1 MTPAEPDN
9 PSPGRWAQLLA
20 PQYFLAAVTLCLGVV
35 LFAFNV
41 FLVSTALP
49 SAVTEL
55 GGGQFMAWATSL
67 YLIPAIIAGTSAAA
81 IVQRFG
87 ARFVFIAAALAFMA
101 GTLVA
106 GFAPSMPVLLFGR
119 ALQGT
124 AAGLIEATSYMLIPR
139 LFPSRLVP
147 KIFGVEA
154 IAWAMS
160 AFLGPAI
167 AGYLT
172 EVLSWRAA
180 FLSALPLGVVFLA
193 LVPLVVPS
201 HMAETQRPLF
211 PWTRLLGVAC
221 GMALITFADAMSSM
235 AGKFAAVML
244 GAGVFWW
251 TFRRDG
257 RSQRRL
263 FPPGAFGFRSASG
276 LGFWTALLMPLSQS
290 STSVFLVY
298 TLQFAWHASPLVAGL
313 VASVM
318 ALSWSAAQFAIST
331 FGTRWPKPNLIRW
344 GSALLVF
351 GLLCLAL
358 ALNIHSLPFVI
369 VAQLAIGVAFG
380 MNWGALSQV
389 MMERAEPSERDATSG
404 LLPTVQAAGYG
415 IGASI
420 FGLAANFAGF
430 ALVKGEELI
439 PVMTG
444 IYLGAAAVAL
454 AALLA
459 AMGMI
464 MLLRRQTG
472 AIARPETA

>member
-1 MTPAEPDN
+1 MTLADPGN
-9 PSPGRWAQLLA
+9 PSPGRWAELLA
-20 PQYFLAAVTLCLGVV
+20 PQYFLAALTLCLGVV

-49 SAVTEL
+49 SAVTAL
-55 GGGQFMAWATSL
+55 GGGEFMAWATSL
-67 YLIPAIIAGTSAAA
+67 YLIPAIIAGASAAA
-81 IVQRFG
+81 IVQRLG

-106 GFAPSMPVLLFGR
+106 GFASSMPMLLSGR
-119 ALQGT
+119 ALQGA
-124 AAGLIEATSYMLIPR
+124 AAGFIEATSYMLIPR
-139 LFPSRLVP
+139 LFPSRLVA

-180 FLSALPLGVVFLA
+180 FLSALPLGVVLLV
-193 LVPLVVPS
+193 LVPFVVPS
-201 HMAETQRPLF
+201 HTPETQRPLF
-211 PWTRLLGVAC
+211 PWIRLLGVAC
-221 GMALITFADAMSSM
+221 GMALVTFADAMP
-235 AGKFAAVML
+235 GAVAKLATVAM

-251 TFRRDG
+251 TFWIDG
-257 RSQRRL
+257 QSQRRL

-276 LGFWTALLMPLSQS
+276 LGLWTALLMPLSQS

-298 TLQFAWHASPLVAGL
+298 TLQFAWDASPLVAGL
-313 VASVM
+313 VTSVM
-318 ALSWSAAQFAIST
+318 ALSWSATQFAIST
-331 FGTRWPKPNLIRW
+331 FGSRWPKPHLIRW
-344 GSALLVF
+344 GSALLVC
-351 GLLCLAL
+351 GLLCLVVALNVHSL
-358 ALNIHSLPFVI
+358 ALVI
-369 VAQLAIGVAFG
+369 FAQLVIGTAFG

-430 ALVKGEELI
+430 SLVNGDALI

-444 IYLGAAAVAL
+444 IFLAAAAVAL
-454 AALLA
+454 AAWLA
-459 AMGMI
+459 AIAMVNR
-464 MLLRRQTG
+464 LRRQSG
-472 AIARPETA
+472 AIAQPETT

>member
-1 MTPAEPDN
+1 MTAADSEN
-9 PSPGRWAQLLA
+9 HSPGRWPELLA
-20 PQYFLAAVTLCLGVV
+20 PPYFLAAITLCLGVV

-81 IVQRFG
+81 IVQRLG

-106 GFAPSMPVLLFGR
+106 GFASSMPMLLSGR

-124 AAGLIEATSYMLIPR
+124 AAGFIEATSYMLIPR

-154 IAWAMS
+154 IAWALS
-160 AFLGPAI
+160 AFGGPAI

-180 FLSALPLGVVFLA
+180 FLSALPLSIVFLV
-193 LVPLVVPS
+193 LVPFVVRHNPP
-201 HMAETQRPLF
+201 ETDRPLF
-211 PWTRLLGVAC
+211 PWTRLFGVAC
-221 GMALITFADAMSSM
+221 GMALITFADAMPGPVAKLATVAM
-235 AGKFAAVML
+235 

-257 RSQRRL
+257 QSQRRL

-276 LGFWTALLMPLSQS
+276 LGFWLALLMPLSQS

-298 TLQFAWHASPLVAGL
+298 TLQFAWHASPLTAGL
-313 VASVM
+313 MASVM
-318 ALSWSAAQFAIST
+318 AVSWSATQFAIST
-331 FGTRWPKPNLIRW
+331 FGGRWPKPHLIRL
-344 GSALLVF
+344 GAALLVC
-351 GLLCLAL
+351 GLLCLVL
-358 ALNIHSLPFVI
+358 ALNVHSLTLVI
-369 VAQLAIGVAFG
+369 LAQFTIGMAFG

-389 MMERAEPSERDATSG
+389 LMENAEPSDRDATSG

-430 ALVKGEELI
+430 SLVNGDDLI
-439 PVMTG
+439 AVMTG
-444 IYLGAAAVAL
+444 IFLAAAAVAVVGWL
-454 AALLA
+454 AAT
-459 AMGMI
+459 AMVKR
-464 MLLRRQTG
+464 LRRQSG
-472 AIARPETA
+472 AIAQSETA